1 MERMTNFKSYDWTSN
16 LSAMYRN
23 HSHADVTLVCEGK
36 KILAH
41 RSVLASL
48 SPLFGQLLLGCESSA
63 EQLIFLEGFRYAV
76 MVCLVNF
83 LYNGIAEG
91 SSDDLVTVS
100 KYAKELQVK
109 GLVNSGH
116 STQPFQLVLLEK
128 RKVEEQLEKLQSDES
143 DSDSSSE
150 EDEDLQ
156 IVFEK
161 NIQESFPVQK
171 NEAAETTDKSC
182 TSEVVSKRKRSDSQ
196 SCTTARGEKKKL
208 VLAPILGATELSSKS
223 TLPIKVIKCSICKE
237 IFANKADLRIH
248 LRNHHSEQLTCGI
261 CSILFS
267 SRVTLKRHLK
277 KHISSLN
284 GLLGSLSTAHC
295 PA

>member
-1 MERMTNFKSYDWTSN
+1 MERMKNFKSYDWTSS
-16 LSAMYRN
+16 LSAIYRN
-23 HSHADVTLVCEGK
+23 HSHADITLICEGE
-36 KILAH
+36 KILVH

-48 SPLFGQLLLGCESSA
+48 SPLFGQLLMSCESSV
-63 EQLIFLEGFRYAV
+63 EQVIFLEGFRYAL

-116 STQPFQLVLLEK
+116 STQPFQLELLEK
-128 RKVEEQLEKLQSDES
+128 RKVEEQLQKLQSDES
-143 DSDSSSE
+143 DSDSNSE

-161 NIQESFPVQK
+161 NIQESFPVK
-171 NEAAETTDKSC
+171 KIEVAETIDKSYP
-182 TSEVVSKRKRSDSQ
+182 SEVVSKRKRSISQ
-196 SCTTARGEKKKL
+196 SCATAHTEKKKL

-223 TLPIKVIKCSICKE
+223 TLPIKVIRCSICKE
-237 IFANKADLRIH
+237 IFATKADLRIH
-248 LRNHHSEQLTCGI
+248 LGSQHSDQLTCGI

-295 PA
+295 QA

>member
-1 MERMTNFKSYDWTSN
+1 MERMKNFKSYDWTSN

-23 HSHADVTLVCEGK
+23 HSHADITLICEGE
-36 KILAH
+36 KILVH

-48 SPLFGQLLLGCESSA
+48 SPLFSQLLMGCDSSV
-63 EQLIFLEGFRYAV
+63 EQVIFLEGFRYAV

-109 GLVNSGH
+109 GLVNSGP
-116 STQPFQLVLLEK
+116 STQPFQLELLEK
-128 RKVEEQLEKLQSDES
+128 RKVEEQLQKLQSDDS

-161 NIQESFPVQK
+161 NIQESFPVK
-171 NEAAETTDKSC
+171 KSETAETSDKNYP
-182 TSEVVSKRKRSDSQ
+182 SEPVSKRKRSISQ
-196 SCTTARGEKKKL
+196 SCATARIEKKK
-208 VLAPILGATELSSKS
+208 VLAPILGATEISSKS
-223 TLPIKVIKCSICKE
+223 TLPNKVIKCSICRE
-237 IFANKADLRIH
+237 IFVTKADLKIH
-248 LRNHHSEQLTCGI
+248 LGNQHSEQLTCGI